1 MGEAARALD
10 RANASDPQH
19 WPLRLAQQALAALL
33 DGGERLGRFRVA
45 MLRANARTRV
55 SALSGD
61 DRGRLER
68 WLALQ
73 LATGPMP
80 AASTGL
86 DLLASVEPTMAA
98 GARAQLPAAL
108 LSCGCSLAA
117 NPVAP
122 CGRWPGAAALLRP
135 IRQSDA
141 GGLPPVDR
149 PSMLSPLFP

>member
-1 MGEAARALD
+1 MGEAARALG
-10 RANASDPQH
+10 RASTSDPH
-19 WPLRLAQQALAALL
+19 DWPLRLAQQALAALL
-33 DGGERLGRFRVA
+33 DGGERLGRFRIA
-45 MLRANARTRV
+45 FLRASARTRV

-80 AASTGL
+80 GASTGL
-86 DLLASVEPTMAA
+86 DLLASVEPTLPAA
-98 GARAQLPAAL
+98 VRAQLPAAL
-108 LSCGCSLAA
+108 LSCGHNLAA

-122 CGRWPGAAALLRP
+122 CGRWPGAATLRP

>member
-1 MGEAARALD
+1 MGEAARALG
-10 RANASDPQH
+10 RANAGDPH
-19 WPLRLAQQALAALL
+19 DWPLRLAQQALAALL
-33 DGGERLGRFRVA
+33 DGGERLGRFRGA
-45 MLRANARTRV
+45 SLRASARTRV

-73 LATGPMP
+73 LATGPMA

-86 DLLASVEPTMAA
+86 DLLASVEPTLP
-98 GARAQLPAAL
+98 GAVRAQLPAAL
-108 LSCGCSLAA
+108 ASSGRSLVA
-117 NPVAP
+117 NPAAP
-122 CGRWPGAAALLRP
+122 CGRWSGATTLRSV
-135 IRQSDA
+135 RQSDA